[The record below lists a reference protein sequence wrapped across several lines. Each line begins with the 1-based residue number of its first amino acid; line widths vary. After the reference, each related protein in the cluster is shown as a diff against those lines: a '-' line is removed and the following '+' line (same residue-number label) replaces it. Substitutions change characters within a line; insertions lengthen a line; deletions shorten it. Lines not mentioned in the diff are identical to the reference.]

1 MKNSVVV
8 GLDIGT
14 TKIACFV
21 GKQNE
26 HGKIEIISMG
36 KSESLGVVRGD
47 VRNIDRTVESILAA
61 VQEAQ
66 SRVPGQLNI
75 RSVYVGIAG
84 QHIKSIQ
91 HSGLITRKD
100 AETLI
105 RQVDIDAL
113 IDDMY
118 KLVMKPGE
126 EIISVF
132 PQEYIID
139 NDPGFKDPIG
149 MTGGRLESNC
159 HIITGNVAAV
169 RNIKKCIEMA
179 NLEVKEIILEPIA
192 SSHSVLSEEE
202 KEAGVVLVDIGGGTT
217 DVAIFYEGI
226 LRHTAVIPFG
236 GNIITDDIKQGCTI
250 MRKYAEKLKVKFGSA
265 SPLENLQNEVVG
277 IPGVH
282 GSSQKKIISVKAL
295 ASIIE
300 ARMSEII
307 EFVNYEIVNSGYE
320 NKMGAGIVLTGGGSQ
335 LKHLPQLVMLRT
347 GLDARIGLPTEHLAN
362 TNKQLENLA
371 SPMYAT
377 GIGLVLNG
385 FQSKATAAA
394 AAQNHLDD
402 MNDTPDKNL
411 KVNPGTPRE
420 NFFTKMFNKIG
431 EKVPEFFKDED

>member
-21 GKQNE
+21 GTQNE

-47 VRNIDRTVESILAA
+47 VRNIDRTVESIMSA
-61 VQEAQ
+61 VAEAQ
-66 SRVPGQLNI
+66 ARVPGQLNI

-100 AETLI
+100 AEVLI
-105 RQVDIDAL
+105 RQIDIDSL

-139 NDPGFKDPIG
+139 NDPGYKDPIG
-149 MTGGRLESNC
+149 MCGTRLESNC
-159 HIITGNVAAV
+159 HIITGNVTAV
-169 RNIKKCIEMA
+169 RNIKKCVEMA

-192 SSHSVLSEEE
+192 SSHAVLSEEE

-236 GNIITDDIKQGCTI
+236 GNIITDDIKQGCNI

-265 SPLENLQNEVVG
+265 SPVESQQNEIVG
-277 IPGVH
+277 IPGVR
-282 GSSQKKIISVKAL
+282 GSSQKKIISVRML

-320 NKMGAGIVLTGGGSQ
+320 SKMGAGIVLTGGGSQ

-347 GLDARIGLPTEHLAN
+347 GMDARIGLPTEHLAN
-362 TNKQLENLA
+362 TNKQLEQFA
-371 SPMYAT
+371 SPSYAT

-385 FQSKATAAA
+385 FQSKAKTVSPVNATEEESA
-394 AAQNHLDD
+394 
-402 MNDTPDKNL
+402 DKTKKP
-411 KVNPGTPRE
+411 KVNPGSPRE
-420 NFFTKMFNKIG
+420 NFFSKMFSKIG
-431 EKVPEFFKDED
+431 EKVSETFKDED

>member
-47 VRNIDRTVESILAA
+47 VRNIDRTVESIMAA

-100 AETLI
+100 AESLI

-149 MTGGRLESNC
+149 VTGSRLESNC

-192 SSHSVLSEEE
+192 SSHSVLSDEER
-202 KEAGVVLVDIGGGTT
+202 GWSSFSRYWRWNNGCC
-217 DVAIFYEGI
+217 YI
-226 LRHTAVIPFG
+226 L
-236 GNIITDDIKQGCTI
+236 
-250 MRKYAEKLKVKFGSA
+250 
-265 SPLENLQNEVVG
+265 
-277 IPGVH
+277 
-282 GSSQKKIISVKAL
+282 
-295 ASIIE
+295 
-300 ARMSEII
+300 
-307 EFVNYEIVNSGYE
+307 
-320 NKMGAGIVLTGGGSQ
+320 
-335 LKHLPQLVMLRT
+335 
-347 GLDARIGLPTEHLAN
+347 
-362 TNKQLENLA
+362 
-371 SPMYAT
+371 
-377 GIGLVLNG
+377 
-385 FQSKATAAA
+385 
-394 AAQNHLDD
+394 
-402 MNDTPDKNL
+402 
-411 KVNPGTPRE
+411 
-420 NFFTKMFNKIG
+420 
-431 EKVPEFFKDED
+431 

>member
-1 MKNSVVV
+1 MKNSIVV

-21 GKQNE
+21 GTQNE

-47 VRNIDRTVESILAA
+47 VRNIDRTVESIMAA

-91 HSGLITRKD
+91 HSGLITRRD
-100 AETLI
+100 AEALI
-105 RQVDIDAL
+105 RQIDIDSL

-118 KLVMKPGE
+118 QLVMKPGE

-149 MTGGRLESNC
+149 VPGARLESNC
-159 HIITGNVAAV
+159 HIITGNVTAV

-179 NLEVKEIILEPIA
+179 KLEVKEIILEPIA
-192 SSHSVLSEEE
+192 SSHAVLSEEE
-202 KEAGVVLVDIGGGTT
+202 KEVGVVLVDIGGGTT

-236 GNIITDDIKQGCTI
+236 GNIITDDIKQGCNI

-265 SPLENLQNEVVG
+265 SPMESQLNEIVG
-277 IPGVH
+277 IPGVR
-282 GSSQKKIISVKAL
+282 GSSQKKIISVRTL

-307 EFVNYEIVNSGYE
+307 EFVNYEIINSGYE

-362 TNKQLENLA
+362 TNKQLEHLA
-371 SPMYAT
+371 SPTFAT

-385 FQSKATAAA
+385 FQNKAKVVNSIPIVEEKQPENTKG
-394 AAQNHLDD
+394 N
-402 MNDTPDKNL
+402 
-411 KVNPGTPRE
+411 KVNIGSPRE
-420 NFFTKMFNKIG
+420 NFFTKMFNKLG
-431 EKVPEFFKDED
+431 EKVPDIFKDED